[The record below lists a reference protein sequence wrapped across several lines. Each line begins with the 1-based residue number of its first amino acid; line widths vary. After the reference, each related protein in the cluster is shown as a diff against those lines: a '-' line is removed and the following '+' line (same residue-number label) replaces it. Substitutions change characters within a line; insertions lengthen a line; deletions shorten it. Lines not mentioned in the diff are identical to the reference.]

1 MERVDHLLIPIIR
14 DLGISDIVK
23 LSKIKKNWHTI
34 FLEPL
39 SCHMSPCKVSKGE
52 ILLTVDSPIWL
63 QELHYLKEDIV
74 KKLSFYGITE
84 VRFKLGRVPQKIKSE
99 VSKSNYTL
107 KHKSINSGESKMGLL
122 TMEEQAYLEE
132 TVSKINDLELREKIR
147 NAIEKSIIARK
158 ISNSKH

>member
-14 DLGISDIVK
+14 DLGISDGIK
-23 LSKIKKNWHTI
+23 LSEVKKNWHTI
-34 FLEPL
+34 FSEPL
-39 SCHMSPCKVSKGE
+39 SSHMSPCKVSEGE

-74 KKLSFYGITE
+74 EKLSSYGIRE
-84 VRFKLGRVPQKIKSE
+84 VRFRLGRVPPKIKSE
-99 VSKSNYTL
+99 VSKSNCTV
-107 KHKSINSGESKMGLL
+107 KHKSITHGESKTGLL
-122 TMEEQAYLEE
+122 TMEEQTYLEE

-158 ISNSKH
+158 SINPKR